1 MKAVLA
7 RYFQFSENNTSFR
20 QETIA
25 GVTTFLTMVYIIFV
39 NPSVLAA
46 AGMDHGAVFVATCL
60 VVVVGS
66 FLMGLLSRFPIALAP
81 AMALN
86 VYFTYIIVQDIGLSW
101 QDALGAVFFA
111 SVIFLIITLTKLREW
126 IVVAIPESLNAA
138 ITVGLGLFIALI
150 ALKSAGIVV
159 PNSKTLMA
167 LGHLDLR
174 ALFFCLG
181 FFLIVVLDYYQVP
194 GAILI
199 GILVVT
205 LVGLAAE
212 LSEFHGIFS
221 LPPSLTPTFLQ
232 MSFVQLDNLKG
243 IAAIFSILFVNLFD
257 CTGTLVGL
265 IQHARIIEKDR
276 SVVRVSRGLLA
287 NSMTSVFGALLGT
300 SSPSPYLESAAG
312 IRAGGRT
319 GFTAW
324 VVGILFLFSLFL
336 SPLAATIPDFA
347 TAPALLFVACLMIRN
362 VVEIPWDDITESI
375 PGALTAIMIPYTLSI
390 ANGIGLGI
398 ISYTMIKLIGRKIH
412 ELNATLIV
420 LALLFVFY
428 FIMQA
433 TVVNL

>member
-1 MKAVLA
+1 MKKMLA
-7 RYFQFSENNTSFR
+7 KYFRFAENHTSFQ

-39 NPSVLAA
+39 NPAVLSA
-46 AGMDHGAVFVATCL
+46 AGMDHGAIFVATCL
-60 VVVVGS
+60 VAAVGS
-66 FLMGLLSRFPIALAP
+66 FLLGLFSRFPIALAP

-101 QDALGAVFFA
+101 QNALGSVFIA
-111 SVIFLIITLTKLREW
+111 SLIFLFIALTKVREW
-126 IVVAIPESLNAA
+126 IVSAIPESLNAA

-159 PNSKTLMA
+159 ANPKTMMA

-181 FFLIVVLDYYQVP
+181 FLLIVILDYYHTP

-199 GILVVT
+199 GMLVVT
-205 LVGLAAE
+205 LVALAAE
-212 LSEFHGIFS
+212 LTEFHGVFS
-221 LPPSLTPTFLQ
+221 LPPSLKPTFMQ
-232 MSFVQLDNLKG
+232 MHFTELNNLKG
-243 IAAIFSILFVNLFD
+243 IAVIFSVLFVNLFD

-265 IQHARIIEKDR
+265 IQHARIAERDR
-276 SVVRVSRGLLA
+276 SVVRISRGLLA
-287 NSMTSVFGALLGT
+287 NSLASVFGALVGT

-319 GFTAW
+319 GMTAL
-324 VVGILFLFSLFL
+324 VVAVLFLFSLFL

-362 VVEIPWDDITESI
+362 VIEIPWDDMTESI
-375 PGALTAIMIPYTLSI
+375 PGVLTAIMIPFTLSI

-398 ISYTMIKLIGRKIH
+398 ISYTIIKLIGRKIH
-412 ELNATLIV
+412 ELNMTLII

-433 TVVNL
+433 TVMNS